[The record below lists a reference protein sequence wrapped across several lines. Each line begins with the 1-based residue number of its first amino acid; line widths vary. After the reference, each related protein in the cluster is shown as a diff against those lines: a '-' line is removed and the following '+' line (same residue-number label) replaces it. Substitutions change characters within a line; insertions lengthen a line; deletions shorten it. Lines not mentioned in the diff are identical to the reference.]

1 MDSPATRHQDTA
13 GGRRRSG
20 AAVEFARV
28 VRAAHPEQVGHLR
41 HEARRWLTDL
51 GLPEAEQESV
61 LLAVN
66 EAVENAVEHA
76 YADEDEGVVE
86 LTLWAEP
93 GIVNVAVVDHGRWR
107 EPGEDDAAAPA
118 EMAGPV
124 VTDVDSFADAYA
136 DATAGPD
143 VEAGDEV
150 PRAGVG
156 DAGPGDP
163 VEAPTSGEE
172 SAVVTHGA
180 RGRGIVLMHRSVDSV
195 AIRHDAAGTAV
206 LLRHHRQS

>member
-1 MDSPATRHQDTA
+1 MDSPDPRPGAS
-13 GGRRRSG
+13 GNGRARRG

-28 VRAAHPEQVGHLR
+28 VREAHPEQVGHLR

-51 GLPEAEQESV
+51 GLPDDEQESV

-93 GIVNVAVVDHGRWR
+93 GVVNVAVVDHGRWR
-107 EPGEDDAAAPA
+107 EPGEDDGAEATAPA
-118 EMAGPV
+118 PVADPV
-124 VTDVDSFADAYA
+124 VTDVDTFADAYA
-136 DATAGPD
+136 DATAGPE
-143 VEAGDEV
+143 VRAAPGAGT
-150 PRAGVG
+150 AGHEG
-156 DAGPGDP
+156 
-163 VEAPTSGEE
+163 
-172 SAVVTHGA
+172 SAVGTHGA

-206 LLRHHRQS
+206 LLRHHRES

>member
-13 GGRRRSG
+13 GGRRRRSP
-20 AAVEFARV
+20 AVEFARV

-51 GLPEAEQESV
+51 GLPEDEQESV

-93 GIVNVAVVDHGRWR
+93 GVVNVAVVDHGRWR
-107 EPGEDDAAAPA
+107 EPGED
-118 EMAGPV
+118 E
-124 VTDVDSFADAYA
+124 S
-136 DATAGPD
+136 AT
-143 VEAGDEV
+143 VE
-150 PRAGVG
+150 
-156 DAGPGDP
+156 
-163 VEAPTSGEE
+163 EAPTGGEE
-172 SAVVTHGA
+172 SAVGTHGA

-206 LLRHHRQS
+206 LLRHHREG